1 MAKEQKPTTTSSAP
15 PAIATGTSAA
25 KPAAAA
31 RASTSTS
38 IPFDQFT
45 ESTLS
50 AVLRA
55 ANAQR
60 LGHVP
65 IVIGVI
71 FHPGL
76 GGFGGYG
83 GGTTATCG
91 FASTVKPFFT
101 QCYQQHM
108 SFMFDLWNPTD
119 VQNNWQAIHD
129 AVNSDAMPIPGCP
142 GTFDKNAFLA
152 AFQCWKDQGFPP

>member
-1 MAKEQKPTTTSSAP
+1 MAEKKKPTIPSAP
-15 PAIATGTSAA
+15 AQSAPKIAI
-25 KPAAAA
+25 P
-31 RASTSTS
+31 STATS
-38 IPFDQFT
+38 IPFDRFT
-45 ESTLS
+45 ESTMS

-55 ANAQR
+55 ANANR

-65 IVIGVI
+65 IVIGLI

-76 GGFGGYG
+76 GGGGTGGGYG
-83 GGTTATCG
+83 TQPSCG

-101 QCYQQHM
+101 DCYQQHM

-129 AVNSDAMPIPGCP
+129 AVNSGSMPAPGCP